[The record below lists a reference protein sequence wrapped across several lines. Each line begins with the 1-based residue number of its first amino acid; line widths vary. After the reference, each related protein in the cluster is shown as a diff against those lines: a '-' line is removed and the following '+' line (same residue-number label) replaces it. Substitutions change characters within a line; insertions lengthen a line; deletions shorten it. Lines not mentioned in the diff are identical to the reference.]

1 MRILYAVGSWGLGH
15 ATRSLPLITSL
26 LDTNASLTIVST
38 GRALAVLRGELQ
50 DRCEFLDWPDVPHT
64 VGRTAWGFYLKTAA
78 AIPRYLAVVRREQQ
92 WTAQLLRARHFDRIV
107 SDNRYGI
114 QHPDVPSF
122 HVVHGLRFIAPGR
135 VHLIERRLE
144 TVNYRWLGH
153 LRQVI
158 VPDTQ
163 EDQLSGDLAHSLEV
177 FPQRVITYAGILS
190 RLRRRAVSEDLDL
203 FVTLS
208 GPEPQRSMLERL
220 ILQQL
225 PSVRGRI
232 VVTLGKPDAAAHTR
246 VGSADVYGY
255 LDRSGQ
261 EEMMNRARLVLCRS
275 GYSTIMDL
283 AELQRRAVLI
293 PTPGQT
299 EQMYLARYHQAR
311 GTAFAVDQR
320 RLDLRAALARGA
332 TLPPFRASVSTEQT
346 VRRATSLILAG

>member
-15 ATRSLPLITSL
+15 ATRSLPLISAL
-26 LDTNASLTIVST
+26 MERHAGLTVIST
-38 GRALAVLRGELQ
+38 GRALAVLRAELQ

-78 AIPRYLAVVRREQQ
+78 AIPRYLAVVRTEQQ
-92 WTAQLLRARHFDRIV
+92 RTADLLRHRRFDRIV

-135 VHLIERRLE
+135 VQVIERRLE
-144 TVNYRWLGH
+144 TENYRWLGH
-153 LRQVI
+153 LRQII

-163 EDQLSGDLAHSLEV
+163 EDRLSGDLAHRLDV
-177 FPQRVITYAGILS
+177 FPPRVVTYAGILS
-190 RLRRRAVSEDLDL
+190 RLRRQVVEEDLDL
-203 FVTLS
+203 FITLS
-208 GPEPQRSMLERL
+208 GPEPQRTMVEEVVMR
-220 ILQQL
+220 QL
-225 PSVRGRI
+225 PSIPGRI
-232 VVTLGKPDAAAHTR
+232 VVTLGTPDRTARTR
-246 VGSADVYGY
+246 VGTADVYGY
-255 LDRSGQ
+255 LDRPAQ

-299 EQMYLARYHQAR
+299 EQMYLAGYHQAR
-311 GTAFAVDQR
+311 GTTVSFDQR
-320 RLDLRAALARGA
+320 RLDLRAAMAHGA
-332 TLPPFRASVSTEQT
+332 GLPPFRASTSTADT
-346 VRRATSLILAG
+346 VRRATGLILAG